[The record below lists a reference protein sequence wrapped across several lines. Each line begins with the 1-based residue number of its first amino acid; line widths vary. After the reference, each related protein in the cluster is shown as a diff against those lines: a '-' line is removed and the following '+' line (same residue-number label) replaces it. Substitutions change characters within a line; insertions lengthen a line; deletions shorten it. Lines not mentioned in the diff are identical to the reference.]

1 MPGYNL
7 AFRPQLTFMANG
19 RPHSPTVIIPQPS
32 STLYKSDPSISSSN
46 SLSSPKDSKIWSLA
60 TSMQFPANGRPHSV
74 HVQEDEKTKLP
85 PKSPTSGQK
94 VQKKKKKEKRPAVS
108 KEEMIKRMK
117 VALSPSAGEEEK
129 GGGGTGRGASSGRL
143 APPASPLLPR
153 GCTLSTNSVA
163 PFSSRPPSPL

>member
-85 PKSPTSGQK
+85 PKSRTSGQK
-94 VQKKKKKEKRPAVS
+94 AQKKKKKEKRPAVS

-117 VALSPSAGEEEK
+117 VALSPSAEEEK
-129 GGGGTGRGASSGRL
+129 REEMNL
-143 APPASPLLPR
+143 M
-153 GCTLSTNSVA
+153 
-163 PFSSRPPSPL
+163 

>member
-32 STLYKSDPSISSSN
+32 STLYKSDPSILSSN
-46 SLSSPKDSKIWSLA
+46 SLSSSTSFSSPKDSKIWSLA

-85 PKSPTSGQK
+85 SKSPTSGQK
-94 VQKKKKKEKRPAVS
+94 AQ
-108 KEEMIKRMK
+108 
-117 VALSPSAGEEEK
+117 
-129 GGGGTGRGASSGRL
+129 
-143 APPASPLLPR
+143 
-153 GCTLSTNSVA
+153 
-163 PFSSRPPSPL
+163 